1 MLTAP
6 VDHPLNLT
14 TQAILTYGSY
24 AISAILLIVA
34 ARMGIKQKTPF
45 FVLIILAAA
54 FGAIFEPI
62 YDVGFMLLFYI
73 PGMWTT
79 FTSFD
84 IPQPIWTHSGY
95 VVLYAGPALFICDQI
110 INRGLSRAGLF
121 KWAGVE
127 FLCSC
132 TFEMIGINGGAYTYW
147 GPHAFRIFQYP
158 LAVGMLETA
167 QVICFSIAAA
177 ALLKR
182 TSGIAPLFGLFV
194 LFPCTFYFANFGAGA
209 PLIVALHTANPS
221 PMLIMAAS
229 ALSIA
234 FALLLIW
241 GASCLL
247 PAVRQE
253 AKLFDE
259 QLQLTP
265 ATST

>member
-6 VDHPLNLT
+6 VDQPLNLT

-24 AISAILLIVA
+24 AITAILLIVA
-34 ARMGIKQKTPF
+34 ARKGIKQKTPF

-54 FGAIFEPI
+54 FGALFEPI

-73 PGMWTT
+73 PGMWMT
-79 FTSFD
+79 FTAFD

-95 VVLYAGPALFICDQI
+95 VVLYAGPALFICDRI
-110 INRGLSRAGLF
+110 NNRGLNQAGLF
-121 KWAGVE
+121 KWAGLE

-158 LAVGMLETA
+158 LAIGVLETA
-167 QVICFSIAAA
+167 QVICFSVAAA
-177 ALLKR
+177 ALWKR

-209 PLIVALHTANPS
+209 PLIVALHTTDPS
-221 PMLIMAAS
+221 PILIMGAS

-241 GASCLL
+241 GASYLL
-247 PAVRQE
+247 PAVRREPQL
-253 AKLFDE
+253 ADE
-259 QLQLTP
+259 RLPLAA
-265 ATST
+265 ATSV